1 MCRDTLSLLQYDIF
15 VHDVWSKVNINA
27 YHYFGK
33 KNLSFSNFLML
44 CHDVVVSKVSIWF
57 FVSLLLFLKSFVVCY
72 MWELI
77 KLNLLFVRA
86 HVSIVTKPICAR
98 FFFITLDWELKVC
111 LCDVFFRA
119 FDSKLK
125 LCLCE
130 VSSKTII
137 SEGINVLLSS
147 RLYNW
152 CSVFVKFVWKHLKF
166 ESFQLKGS
174 FYIFIVK
181 VLWSYWEYVHF
192 YYQNYTIK
200 TLLENNHLGRSL
212 GDFVVR
218 ALWSKLCLCEVS
230 LRAFKASIILEGVC
244 ALFW

>member
-1 MCRDTLSLLQYDIF
+1 MISLFMMCDQKLTLMPIIILAKIICRFQFCWCFVVMLLSPKCQY
-15 VHDVWSKVNINA
+15 V
-27 YHYFGK
+27 
-33 KNLSFSNFLML
+33 FLFHS
-44 CHDVVVSKVSIWF
+44 CCFW
-57 FVSLLLFLKSFVVCY
+57 KSFVVCY

-86 HVSIVTKPICAR
+86 HVSIVTKPTCAR
-98 FFFITLDWELKVC
+98 FFFITLDWDLKVC
-111 LCDVFFRA
+111 LCDVFFKA
-119 FDSKLK
+119 LDSELK

-137 SEGINVLLSS
+137 SEGISVLLSS
-147 RLYNW
+147 RLCDW

-166 ESFQLKGS
+166 ESFQHKGS
-174 FYIFIVK
+174 FYIFIFK

-200 TLLENNHLGRSL
+200 TLLESSHLKRSL